1 MTRERQLAL
10 ALGLGGALGVLGFVL
25 TLEPVVGVGVFGLGL
40 ALYWLW
46 NAPVRHLFLALMV
59 VGLVVESPHERPF
72 GGEWTTPWVEVSR
85 LIYNNLHHVIPLP
98 FLRLSGME
106 LVLVVLVVLVL
117 LRKAWHLDIDP
128 APKPSA
134 GVLRQAML
142 VSFATLVLLEVWGVA
157 RGGDVK
163 QSLFQ
168 MRTMLFT
175 SLTVYLGL
183 YALRGP
189 RDVVVV
195 GRIIALAAVY
205 RAMLGAYFL
214 YVVAHPAGIQPPYVT
229 THTDTV
235 LFVLAVVFVVARWW
249 EEPTARRL
257 GELGLVSAFALLGM
271 YLNDRRLAY
280 VTLVACLGA
289 MFLLSPW
296 NRARRLVT
304 RVAVALMPLILAY
317 VVVGWNSGSSIFKP
331 VQAIRTVVAP
341 EQYGSSADASTEFR
355 IQENFNLVQTW
366 RANPLLGSGFGHEYD
381 EVILLP
387 DISRF
392 MPDYRYQP
400 HNGILWLLGIGGVL
414 GFSGMFLYLAVAAFL
429 AARAYHAAVRPSE
442 RAVML
447 LGLSAII
454 AYLNQVYGDM
464 GTQSYTSVWTLAP
477 LVALVGQVAV
487 SSGAWSETSPRFPIG
502 GQGRGEGATA

>member
-1 MTRERQLAL
+1 VTRERQLAL
-10 ALGLGGALGVLGFVL
+10 ALGLGGALGALGFVL
-25 TLEPVVGVGVFGLGL
+25 TLEPVVGLGVFAVGLF
-40 ALYWLW
+40 AYWLW
-46 NAPVRHLFLALMV
+46 NAPVRHVFLGLMV
-59 VGLVVESPHERPF
+59 LGLVVESPHERPF
-72 GGEWTTPWVEVSR
+72 GGEWRTPWVVLSEV
-85 LIYNNLHHVIPLP
+85 IYNNLHHLVPLP

-106 LVLVVLVVLVL
+106 LVLLLLVALVLV
-117 LRKAWHLDIDP
+117 RKAWHLGIDP
-128 APKPSA
+128 APMPSA

-142 VSFATLVLLEVWGVA
+142 VSFATLLLLEVWGVA

-189 RDVVVV
+189 QDVLVV
-195 GRIIALAAVY
+195 GRIIVGAAIY
-205 RAMLGAYFL
+205 RALLGAYFL

-235 LFVLAVVFVVARWW
+235 LFALAIVFVVARWW
-249 EEPTARRL
+249 EEPTPRRL
-257 GELGLVSAFALLGM
+257 LELGGVTAFVFLGM

-280 VTLVACLGA
+280 VTLMGCLA
-289 MFLLSPW
+289 ALFMLSPW
-296 NRARRLVT
+296 NRARRFIT
-304 RVAVALMPLILAY
+304 RVAIATMPLILAY
-317 VVVGWNSGSSIFKP
+317 VVVGWNSEASIFKP

-341 EQYGSSADASTEFR
+341 EQGGSSADASTEFR

-366 RANPLLGSGFGHEYD
+366 RAHPVVGSGFGHEYD

-414 GFSGMFLYLAVAAFL
+414 GFSGMFLYLAVAVFL

-447 LGLSAII
+447 VGLSAVI

-477 LVALVGQVAV
+477 LVALVGQVAM
-487 SSGAWSETSPRFPIG
+487 SSGAWKEHTGAPRATHA
-502 GQGRGEGATA
+502 GATA